1 MGGLVGRRTKS
12 SRKEGYKRQKTEKSM
27 RGRKCRTCRLICM
40 SAGELIE
47 SALLVCFPR

>member
-27 RGRKCRTCRLICM
+27 RGQKRRTCRLICM
-40 SAGELIE
+40 SAGGLKGY
-47 SALLVCFPR
+47 ALLVCFPR